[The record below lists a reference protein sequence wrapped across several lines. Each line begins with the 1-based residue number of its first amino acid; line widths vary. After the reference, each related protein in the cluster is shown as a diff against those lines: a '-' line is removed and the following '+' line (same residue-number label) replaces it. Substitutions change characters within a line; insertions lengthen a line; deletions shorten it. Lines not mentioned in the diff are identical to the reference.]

1 MAQRTSEEGAT
12 LDEALVTLPGL
23 QMIWQPPCSVLECED
38 YLVVL
43 LMGMKY

>member
-1 MAQRTSEEGAT
+1 MVQQAFEKGVL
-12 LDEALVTLPGL
+12 LDEALVTLPCL
-23 QMIWQPPCSVLECED
+23 QMIWQLPCSVLECED